1 MHKTFIDLDELILL
15 CRDKLAKEFIRE
27 AVACY
32 RAGAYRSCIVST
44 WNAVVFDFIHKLRQ
58 LSQVGNDEASSL
70 LHHFETMSRNA
81 DVKQLWKFESDI
93 PRVAQSAEFEL
104 ISPIEK
110 NDIERLLEDRSRCA
124 HPSISSLE
132 EPFEATAELARYHMR
147 SAVMH
152 LLQRPPVQGRSA
164 LARIWQDIESFT
176 FPTDPNLAA
185 EYFKQG
191 LLASARPSLIKS
203 IIIGLTVSLLT
214 EEKIDD
220 ERERQ
225 FSGLNAVAL
234 IYPKEAREILSEHL
248 SRIII
253 DKTTDENWRHIIAY
267 LRKTT
272 FIENLS
278 DAVVIRT
285 KTFIEKIDT
294 HSFSSYFDD
303 DIEDILVNAA
313 HVNFLTDSVKE
324 KLKYVSAN
332 KLLNIKKGL
341 PSEFED
347 FLQDILTDSIE
358 KLIQS
363 YLASNSFDSSS
374 SYAST
379 ICKASSFLSLSQK
392 ETILNAW
399 CDNDQI
405 HGSRHSTIIIYH
417 LFDEDCGNNCSDNY
431 YWNSFIDNLN
441 NNLSGYSKD
450 IKKYIISKSETQQ
463 YQKYISNSQ

>member
-58 LSQVGNDEASSL
+58 LTQVGNDEASRL
-70 LHHFETMSRNA
+70 LHRFETMNRNA

-93 PRVAQSAEFEL
+93 PSVAQSKEFEL
-104 ISPIEK
+104 ISHIEK

-191 LLASARPSLIKS
+191 LLASARPSLIKN
-203 IIIGLTVSLLT
+203 IIIGITVSLLT
-214 EEKIDD
+214 EEKSDN

-234 IYPKEAREILSEHL
+234 IYPKEARKILSENL
-248 SRIII
+248 SHIII
-253 DKTTDENWRHIIAY
+253 DKTTDENWRHIIVY
-267 LRKTT
+267 FRKTI
-272 FIENLS
+272 FIEDLS
-278 DAVVIRT
+278 DAVVIRAR
-285 KTFIEKIDT
+285 TFIEKIDT

-303 DIEDILVNAA
+303 DIEDILINAA
-313 HVNFLTDSVKE
+313 HVDFLIDSVKE
-324 KLKYVSAN
+324 KLKCISA
-332 KLLNIKKGL
+332 KELLNINKRL
-341 PSEFED
+341 PSGF
-347 FLQDILTDSIE
+347 DILTI
-358 KLIQS
+358 
-363 YLASNSFDSSS
+363 N
-374 SYAST
+374 
-379 ICKASSFLSLSQK
+379 
-392 ETILNAW
+392 
-399 CDNDQI
+399 
-405 HGSRHSTIIIYH
+405 H
-417 LFDEDCGNNCSDNY
+417 LF
-431 YWNSFIDNLN
+431 LR
-441 NNLSGYSKD
+441 
-450 IKKYIISKSETQQ
+450 
-463 YQKYISNSQ
+463 